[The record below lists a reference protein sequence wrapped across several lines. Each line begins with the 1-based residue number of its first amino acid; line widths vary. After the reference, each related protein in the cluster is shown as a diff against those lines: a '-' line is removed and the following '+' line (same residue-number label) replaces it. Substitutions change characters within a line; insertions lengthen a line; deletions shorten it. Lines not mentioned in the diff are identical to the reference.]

1 MRLPSFTEFFST
13 SNGWLDVTDF
23 FYTEFLYGG
32 VAFWFQ
38 LRKLFLVVF
47 FLLFFLGFFDFQ
59 QSASF
64 FFNGAQP
71 TGSRPLRK
79 SAATVSFFFC
89 AFFLRVSGAKKQQQ
103 QQHKKKRKK
112 KERARAPSSQLVISR
127 RFYGELEI
135 LFAKKKSFFLQSKLL
150 AGSPSKSSSWNVG
163 ATHFCCCRKL
173 GKKELGWK
181 SWWQ

>member
-1 MRLPSFTEFFST
+1 MRLPSFTEFSQPKKKVWSVLT
-13 SNGWLDVTDF
+13 DSNGPVPSFTEFFFYNPTCDYLVLPSSFRLQTSGWMLPIF

-79 SAATVSFFFC
+79 SAATVSYFFF
-89 AFFLRVSGAKKQQQ
+89 ALFF
-103 QQHKKKRKK
+103 
-112 KERARAPSSQLVISR
+112 ARFGCQ
-127 RFYGELEI
+127 ET
-135 LFAKKKSFFLQSKLL
+135 
-150 AGSPSKSSSWNVG
+150 
-163 ATHFCCCRKL
+163 ATATT
-173 GKKELGWK
+173 
-181 SWWQ
+181 